1 MTIHAMRAGLTWFR
15 LSLFLCLMY
24 ATSVIFILAMPV
36 IAITMILLMLERFL
50 HLGLQARPQVSQV
63 RVLHVVQPPSL
74 LVTREMGGYDQS
86 LETAWKSQRQ
96 QGETSRRRPTAEML
110 RSKGLNVVA
119 AVEEGDPKSKIL
131 DDAEAWHADLIVLG
145 SHGRKGLGGF
155 LLGGI
160 SGAVARHALCSVEIV
175 RSHVDRRN

>member
-1 MTIHAMRAGLTWFR
+1 
-15 LSLFLCLMY
+15 
-24 ATSVIFILAMPV
+24 
-36 IAITMILLMLERFL
+36 
-50 HLGLQARPQVSQV
+50 
-63 RVLHVVQPPSL
+63 
-74 LVTREMGGYDQS
+74 MGGYDQS

-96 QGETSRRRPTAEML
+96 QGESLAANTAEML

-175 RSHVDRRN
+175 RSHVDR

>member
-1 MTIHAMRAGLTWFR
+1 MR
-15 LSLFLCLMY
+15 
-24 ATSVIFILAMPV
+24 
-36 IAITMILLMLERFL
+36 ILLAIDDSESSKAAIETVIE
-50 HLGLQARPQVSQV
+50 QARPQVSEV

-96 QGETSRRRPTAEML
+96 QGESLAAQTAEML

-119 AVEEGDPKSKIL
+119 AVQEGDPKSKIL